1 MNTPNFAAHSN
12 IAANQYRCRFLR
24 LKLLKICR
32 VGADWCSEWKWV
44 CFTKQRFC
52 QRKLM
57 IVSSFALPTWWVQ
70 LNCLLVAFAWNLV
83 TQKWLID
90 TLINPT
96 SWFWQEKNVYH
107 WSGPHCAPLILLMLQ
122 AMFLFADVLFEL
134 TVISSSWLHSIPK
147 TLLMLEPAAKFVKF
161 SPELV

>member
-1 MNTPNFAAHSN
+1 MQSWCGLVWWVEVGLLHKTKILSDKAYDCELIST
-12 IAANQYRCRFLR
+12 ANLM
-24 LKLLKICR
+24 
-32 VGADWCSEWKWV
+32 SE
-44 CFTKQRFC
+44 
-52 QRKLM
+52 
-57 IVSSFALPTWWVQ
+57 VQ
-70 LNCLLVAFAWNLV
+70 LNCLLFTFAWNLV

-107 WSGPHCAPLILLMLQ
+107 WPGPHCAPLILLMLQ
-122 AMFLFADVLFEL
+122 AMLSIADVLFEL